1 MANLFS
7 QDESAEKGDESKR
20 PLADRVRPRTLDEVI
35 GQNDLLGEGGPL
47 ARLIKDG
54 QARALIFWGP
64 PGTGKTTLGLIIAD
78 QEDTKFVHF
87 SAATSGV
94 KEVREAL
101 KESREKFHRTNQR
114 DLLFI
119 DEIHRF
125 NKAQQDV
132 LLPFLEEGCV
142 KFIGATTE
150 NPSFE
155 LNSAILSR
163 CQVFVFEKLDHDQ
176 VIRLVKNALE
186 DERGL
191 GGEFEI
197 TEEALETITSFSD
210 GDARRALNLLE
221 LSSKLVDEE
230 NTIENSVVENAAQRK
245 SLDYDKGGEE
255 HYNIISAL
263 HKTIRNSSPDASLY
277 WLARMLEGGEDPIFI
292 ARRLVRV
299 ASEDVGL
306 ANSQALQV
314 AVAAKQAVELIGKPE
329 CDLAL
334 AQAVIYL
341 SLAPKSNAIYKA
353 YSKAK
358 RDVEEYENQPV
369 PKELRNAPTDLMKQE
384 GYGEGY
390 QYAHNLDEKTANLQ
404 VFPDNLRGRR
414 YYFPTESGEEQRMKE
429 LMQKWIEKRKKGNK
443 DSKEEKG

>member
-1 MANLFS
+1 MGNLFS
-7 QDESAEKGDESKR
+7 QGKESGEKKGNDSKR
-20 PLADRVRPRTLDEVI
+20 PLADRVRPRSLDEVI
-35 GQNDLLGEGGPL
+35 GQDELLGQSGPL
-47 ARLIKDG
+47 GSLIRDG
-54 QARALIFWGP
+54 EARALVFWGP
-64 PGTGKTTLGLIIAD
+64 PGTGKTTVGLIIAD
-78 QEDTKFVHF
+78 YDDSKFIHF
-87 SAATSGV
+87 SAATAGV
-94 KEVREAL
+94 KEVRKAL
-101 KESREKFHRTNQR
+101 KQSREKFRRTNKR

-132 LLPFLEEGCV
+132 LLPFLEEGSV

-163 CQVFVFEKLDHDQ
+163 CQVFVFEKLEHDQ
-176 VIRLVKNALE
+176 VIRLAKNALE
-186 DERGL
+186 SDRGL
-191 GGEFEI
+191 EGEYGV
-197 TEEALETITSFSD
+197 TNEALETIASFSD
-210 GDARRALNLLE
+210 GDARRALNLIE
-221 LSSKLVDEE
+221 LSSKLVDSGAK
-230 NTIENSVVENAAQRK
+230 IDNSIVESAAQRK

-277 WLARMLEGGEDPIFI
+277 WLGRMLEGGEDPVFI
-292 ARRLVRV
+292 ARRLVRI

-314 AVAAKQAVELIGKPE
+314 TVAAKEAVELIGKPE

-358 RDVEEYENQPV
+358 KDVEESENQPV
-369 PKELRNAPTDLMKQE
+369 PKELRNAPTDLMRDE

-390 QYAHNLDEKTANLQ
+390 QYAHNLEEKTANLQ
-404 VFPDNLRGRR
+404 VFPDNLEGSR
-414 YYFPTESGEEQRMKE
+414 YYFPTESGEEERMKE
-429 LMQKWIEKRKKGNK
+429 LMEKWINRRKKK
-443 DSKEEKG
+443 REDQ

>member
-1 MANLFS
+1 MSNLFS
-7 QDESAEKGDESKR
+7 QGGEDGESGKGKS
-20 PLADRVRPRTLDEVI
+20 PLAERVRPRSLEEVV
-35 GQNDLLGEGGPL
+35 GQEDLLGETGPL
-47 ARLIKDG
+47 TQLITEG
-54 QARALIFWGP
+54 QANALIFWGP
-64 PGTGKTTLGLIIAD
+64 PGTGKTTVGLIIAD
-78 QEDTKFVHF
+78 YDEAKFVHL

-94 KEVREAL
+94 KEVRSVL
-101 KESREKFHRTNQR
+101 KESKGKFRLTNER

-132 LLPFLEEGCV
+132 LLPFLEEGSV

-163 CQVFVFEKLDHDQ
+163 CQVFMFKKLDTDQ
-176 VIRLVKNALE
+176 ILDLLERALDSEKGLNGKYEIE
-186 DERGL
+186 DE
-191 GGEFEI
+191 
-197 TEEALETITSFSD
+197 ALRIISSFAD

-221 LSSKLVDEE
+221 LSSKLADSN
-230 NTIENSVVENAAQRK
+230 NTITASTVEKAAQRK
-245 SLDYDKGGEE
+245 SLEYDKGGEE

-263 HKTIRNSSPDASLY
+263 HKTIRNSSPDAALY

-292 ARRLVRV
+292 ARRLVRI
-299 ASEDVGL
+299 ASEDVGM
-306 ANSQALQV
+306 ADFKALQV
-314 AVAAKQAVELIGKPE
+314 CTAAKEAVELIGMPE

-341 SLAPKSNAIYKA
+341 SLAPKSNSVYRA

-358 RDVEEYENQPV
+358 KDVNTKESYQV
-369 PKELRNAPTDLMKQE
+369 PKELRNAPTQLMKDE

-390 QYAHNLDEKTANLQ
+390 EYAHDLEDKTSGMQTL
-404 VFPDNLRGRR
+404 PDNLLGRR
-414 YYFPTESGEEQRMKE
+414 YYFPTESGHEKRMKE
-429 LMQKWIEKRKKGNK
+429 LLNKWRERRGET
-443 DSKEEKG
+443 DEG

>member
-1 MANLFS
+1 MGNLFS
-7 QDESAEKGDESKR
+7 QEESSDKEGNSKR
-20 PLADRVRPRTLDEVI
+20 PLADRVRPRNLDEVI
-35 GQNDLLGEGGPL
+35 GQEDLLGDNGPL
-47 ARLIKDG
+47 ARLVREG
-54 QARALIFWGP
+54 QAQALVFWGP

-78 QEDTKFVHF
+78 HDDSKFVHL
-87 SAATSGV
+87 SAATAGV
-94 KEVREAL
+94 KDVRKAL
-101 KESREKFHRTNQR
+101 NQSKEKFQRTNER

-132 LLPFLEEGCV
+132 LLPFLEEGSV
-142 KFIGATTE
+142 KFVGATTE

-163 CQVFVFEKLDHDQ
+163 CQVFVFEKLDREGISRL
-176 VIRLVKNALE
+176 IRRALE
-186 DERGL
+186 SDRGL
-191 GGEFEI
+191 NGEYGI
-197 TEEALETITSFSD
+197 TEEALETIASFSD

-221 LSSKLVDEE
+221 LGAKLIDPGES
-230 NTIENSVVENAAQRK
+230 IDNSVVENAAQRK
-245 SLDYDKGGEE
+245 SLDYDKSGEE
-255 HYNIISAL
+255 HYNLISAL
-263 HKTIRNSSPDASLY
+263 HKTVRNSSPDAALY
-277 WLARMLEGGEDPIFI
+277 WLARMLEGGEDPVFI
-292 ARRLVRV
+292 ARRLVRI

-314 AVAAKQAVELIGKPE
+314 AVAAKEAVELIGRPE

-334 AQAVIYL
+334 AQATIYL
-341 SLAPKSNAIYKA
+341 SLAPKSNAIYRA

-358 RDVEEYENQPV
+358 KDVEEQENYPV
-369 PKELRNAPTDLMKQE
+369 PKELRNAPTDLMRDE

-404 VFPDNLRGRR
+404 VFPDNLKGQR

-429 LMQKWIEKRKKGNK
+429 LMEKWIERRGKSR
-443 DSKEEKG
+443 E

>member
-1 MANLFS
+1 MGNLFS
-7 QDESAEKGDESKR
+7 QDENLEEGDESKR
-20 PLADRVRPRTLDEVI
+20 PLAERVRPRKLDEVI
-35 GQNDLLGEGGPL
+35 GQEDLLGESGPL
-47 ARLIKDG
+47 ARLVEEG
-54 QARALIFWGP
+54 QAQALVFWGP

-78 QEDTKFVHF
+78 YDDSKFVHL

-94 KEVREAL
+94 KEVRSAL
-101 KESREKFHRTNQR
+101 NESKEKFQRTNER

-132 LLPFLEEGCV
+132 LLPFLEEGSV
-142 KFIGATTE
+142 KFVGATTE

-163 CQVFVFEKLDHDQ
+163 CQVFVFEKLDRDQ
-176 VIRLVKNALE
+176 IVRLVKQALE

-191 GGEFEI
+191 NGDYDI
-197 TEEALETITSFSD
+197 TEEALETISSFSD

-221 LSSKLVDEE
+221 LGARLVETGETVD
-230 NTIENSVVENAAQRK
+230 NSVVENAAQRK
-245 SLDYDKGGEE
+245 SLDYDKSGEE
-255 HYNIISAL
+255 HYNLISAL

-277 WLARMLEGGEDPIFI
+277 WLARMLEGGEDPVFI
-292 ARRLVRV
+292 ARRLVRI

-306 ANSQALQV
+306 ANSRALQV
-314 AVAAKQAVELIGKPE
+314 TVAAKEAVELIGLPE

-341 SLAPKSNAIYKA
+341 SLAPKSNAIYEA

-358 RDVEEYENQPV
+358 KDVEDKENLPA
-369 PKELRNAPTDLMKQE
+369 PKELRNAPTDLMQEE

-404 VFPDNLRGRR
+404 VFPDNLEGRR
-414 YYFPTESGEEQRMKE
+414 YYFPTESGEEKRMKE
-429 LMQKWIEKRKKGNK
+429 LMEKWIKRRGKRK
-443 DSKEEKG
+443 E

>member
-1 MANLFS
+1 MSNLFTQGEEADN
-7 QDESAEKGDESKR
+7 QDDSKR
-20 PLADRVRPRTLDEVI
+20 PLADRVRPRSLEEVI
-35 GQNDLLGEGGPL
+35 GQEKLIGEDGPL
-47 ARLIKDG
+47 GKLIEEG
-54 QARALIFWGP
+54 ESRALIFWGP
-64 PGTGKTTLGLIIAD
+64 PGTGKTTVGFVIAD
-78 QEDTKFVHF
+78 QDDSKFVHL

-101 KESREKFHRTNQR
+101 KESQEKFRRTNQR

-132 LLPFLEEGCV
+132 LLPFLEEGSV
-142 KFIGATTE
+142 KFVGATTE

-163 CQVFVFEKLDHDQ
+163 CQVFVFEKLTRDQ
-176 VIRLVKNALE
+176 VIQLVKNALT

-191 GGEFEI
+191 AGEFEI
-197 TEEALETITSFSD
+197 TDEALETIASFSD

-221 LSSKLVDEE
+221 LSSKLAGGSREI
-230 NTIENSVVENAAQRK
+230 NNSTVENAAQRK
-245 SLDYDKGGEE
+245 SLDYDKSGEE

-277 WLARMLEGGEDPIFI
+277 WLARMLEGGEDPVFI
-292 ARRLVRV
+292 ARRLVRI

-314 AVAAKQAVELIGKPE
+314 TVAAKEAVELIGMPE

-341 SLAPKSNAIYKA
+341 SLAPKSNAIYEA

-358 RDVEEYENQPV
+358 KDVEETENQPV
-369 PKELRNAPTDLMKQE
+369 PKELRNAPTDLMREE

-390 QYAHNLDEKTANLQ
+390 QYAHNLENKTANLQ
-404 VFPDNLRGRR
+404 VFPDNLTDRR
-414 YYFPTESGEEQRMKE
+414 YYFPTESGEEKRMKE
-429 LMQKWIEKRKKGNK
+429 LMEKWVDRRRGNTG
-443 DSKEEKG
+443 D

>member
-1 MANLFS
+1 MSNLFTQGEEADN
-7 QDESAEKGDESKR
+7 QDDSKR
-20 PLADRVRPRTLDEVI
+20 PLADRVRPRSLDEVI
-35 GQNDLLGEGGPL
+35 GQEKLIGKDGPL
-47 ARLIKDG
+47 GKLIEEG
-54 QARALIFWGP
+54 QSRALIFWGP
-64 PGTGKTTLGLIIAD
+64 PGTGKTTVGFIIAD
-78 QEDTKFVHF
+78 QDDAKFVHL

-101 KESREKFHRTNQR
+101 EESREKFRRTNQR

-132 LLPFLEEGCV
+132 LLPFLEEGSV
-142 KFIGATTE
+142 KFVGATTE

-163 CQVFVFEKLDHDQ
+163 CQVFVFEKLSREE
-176 VIRLVKNALE
+176 VIQLVENALM

-191 GGEFEI
+191 DGEFEI
-197 TEEALETITSFSD
+197 TDQALETIASFSD

-221 LSSKLVDEE
+221 LSSKLAGGSREI
-230 NTIENSVVENAAQRK
+230 NNSTVENAAQRK
-245 SLDYDKGGEE
+245 SLDYDKSGEE

-277 WLARMLEGGEDPIFI
+277 WLARMLEGGEDPVFI
-292 ARRLVRV
+292 ARRLVRI
-299 ASEDVGL
+299 ASEDIGL

-314 AVAAKQAVELIGKPE
+314 TVAAKEAVELIGIPE

-341 SLAPKSNAIYKA
+341 SLAPKSNAIYEA

-358 RDVEEYENQPV
+358 KDVGETENLPV
-369 PKELRNAPTDLMKQE
+369 PKELRNAPTELMREE

-390 QYAHNLDEKTANLQ
+390 QYAHNLENKTANLQ
-404 VFPDNLRGRR
+404 VFPDNLTDRR
-414 YYFPTESGEEQRMKE
+414 YYFPTESGEEKRMKE
-429 LMQKWIEKRKKGNK
+429 LMEKWVARRRENPE
-443 DSKEEKG
+443 D

>member
-1 MANLFS
+1 MGNLFT
-7 QDESAEKGDESKR
+7 QDERSEEGDESKR

-35 GQNDLLGEGGPL
+35 GQEDLLGKSGPL
-47 ARLIKDG
+47 TRLIEEG
-54 QARALIFWGP
+54 QAQALVFWGP

-78 QEDTKFVHF
+78 YDDSKFVHL

-94 KEVREAL
+94 KEVRSAL
-101 KESREKFHRTNQR
+101 NESREKFRRTNER

-132 LLPFLEEGCV
+132 LLPFLEEGSV

-163 CQVFVFEKLDHDQ
+163 CQVFVFEKLDRDQ
-176 VIRLVKNALE
+176 VRQLVERALE
-186 DERGL
+186 SDRGL
-191 GGEFEI
+191 QGQYDI
-197 TEEALETITSFSD
+197 TEEAMETISSFSD

-221 LSSKLVDEE
+221 LGSKLVEPDE
-230 NTIENSVVENAAQRK
+230 TIDNSVVENAAQRK

-255 HYNIISAL
+255 HYNLISAL

-277 WLARMLEGGEDPIFI
+277 WLARMLEGGEDPVFI

-314 AVAAKQAVELIGKPE
+314 AVAAKEAVELIGRPE

-334 AQAVIYL
+334 AQATIYL
-341 SLAPKSNAIYKA
+341 SLAPKSNAIYRA

-358 RDVEEYENQPV
+358 KDVEETGNYPV
-369 PKELRNAPTDLMKQE
+369 PKELRNAPTDLMREE

-390 QYAHNLDEKTANLQ
+390 KYAHNLDEKTADLQ
-404 VFPDNLRGRR
+404 VFPDNLEGQR
-414 YYFPTESGEEQRMKE
+414 YYYPTESGEEKRMKE
-429 LMQKWIEKRKKGNK
+429 LMEKWIKRRGKKE
-443 DSKEEKG
+443 D

>member
-1 MANLFS
+1 MGNLFS
-7 QDESAEKGDESKR
+7 QGEETGEKEGNDSKR
-20 PLADRVRPRTLDEVI
+20 PLADRVRPKSLDEVI
-35 GQNDLLGEGGPL
+35 GQDELLGQSGPL
-47 ARLIKDG
+47 GSLIRDG
-54 QARALIFWGP
+54 EARALVFWGP
-64 PGTGKTTLGLIIAD
+64 PGTGKTTVGLIIAD
-78 QEDTKFVHF
+78 YDDSKFIHL
-87 SAATSGV
+87 SAATAGV
-94 KEVREAL
+94 KEVRKAL
-101 KESREKFHRTNQR
+101 KQSRGKFRRTNER

-132 LLPFLEEGCV
+132 LLPFLEEGSV

-163 CQVFVFEKLDHDQ
+163 CQVFVFKKLEHDQ
-176 VIRLVKNALE
+176 VIQLVKNALNS
-186 DERGL
+186 DRGL
-191 GGEFEI
+191 EGKYEVTG
-197 TEEALETITSFSD
+197 EALETIASFSD
-210 GDARRALNLLE
+210 GDARRALNLIE
-221 LSSKLVDEE
+221 LSSKLVDSGAK
-230 NTIENSVVENAAQRK
+230 IDNSIVESAAQRK

-277 WLARMLEGGEDPIFI
+277 WLARMLEGGEDPVFI
-292 ARRLVRV
+292 ARRLVRI

-314 AVAAKQAVELIGKPE
+314 TVAAKEAVELIGKPE

-358 RDVEEYENQPV
+358 KDVEESENQPV
-369 PKELRNAPTDLMKQE
+369 PKELRNAPTDLMRDE

-390 QYAHNLDEKTANLQ
+390 QYAHNLEEKTANLQ
-404 VFPDNLRGRR
+404 VFPDNLEGSR
-414 YYFPTESGEEQRMKE
+414 YYFPTESGEEERMKE
-429 LMQKWIEKRKKGNK
+429 LMEKWINRREKKAE
-443 DSKEEKG
+443 DQ

>member
-1 MANLFS
+1 MGNLFS
-7 QDESAEKGDESKR
+7 QEESSDKEGNSKR
-20 PLADRVRPRTLDEVI
+20 PLADRVRPRDLDEVI
-35 GQNDLLGEGGPL
+35 GQDDLLGDKGPL
-47 ARLIKDG
+47 AQLVREG
-54 QARALIFWGP
+54 QAQALVFWGP
-64 PGTGKTTLGLIIAD
+64 PGTGKTTMGLIIAD
-78 QEDTKFVHF
+78 HDDSKFVHL

-94 KEVREAL
+94 KDVRKAL
-101 KESREKFHRTNQR
+101 NQSKEKFQRTNER

-132 LLPFLEEGCV
+132 LLPFLEEGSV
-142 KFIGATTE
+142 KFVGATTE

-163 CQVFVFEKLDHDQ
+163 CQVFVFEKLDRDGITQ
-176 VIRLVKNALE
+176 LVRRALE
-186 DERGL
+186 SDRGL
-191 GGEFEI
+191 NGEYGI
-197 TEEALETITSFSD
+197 TDEAMETISSFSD

-221 LSSKLVDEE
+221 LGAKL
-230 NTIENSVVENAAQRK
+230 IEPGESIDNSVVENAAQRK
-245 SLDYDKGGEE
+245 SLDYDKSGEE
-255 HYNIISAL
+255 HYNLISAL
-263 HKTIRNSSPDASLY
+263 HKTVRNSSPDAALY

-292 ARRLVRV
+292 ARRLVRI

-314 AVAAKQAVELIGKPE
+314 AVAAKDAVELIGRPE

-334 AQAVIYL
+334 AQATIYL
-341 SLAPKSNAIYKA
+341 SLAPKSNAIYRA

-358 RDVEEYENQPV
+358 KDVEEQENYPV
-369 PKELRNAPTDLMKQE
+369 PKELRNAPTDLMRDE

-404 VFPDNLRGRR
+404 VFPDNLEGQR

-429 LMQKWIEKRKKGNK
+429 LMEKWIKRRGK
-443 DSKEEKG
+443 SRE

>member
-1 MANLFS
+1 MSNLFS
-7 QDESAEKGDESKR
+7 QSKDGKEGEEAEAKR
-20 PLADRVRPRTLDEVI
+20 PLADRVRPRSLTEVI
-35 GQNDLLGEGGPL
+35 GQEELLGENGPL
-47 ARLIKDG
+47 SKIITEG
-54 QARALIFWGP
+54 QARAMVFWGP
-64 PGTGKTTLGLIIAD
+64 PGTGKTTVGLIIAD
-78 QEDTKFVHF
+78 HDDSKFVHL
-87 SAATSGV
+87 SAATAGV

-101 KESREKFHRTNQR
+101 KQSKEKFRRTNER

-132 LLPFLEEGCV
+132 LLPFLEEGSV

-163 CQVFVFEKLDHDQ
+163 CQVFVFEKLSHEQ
-176 VIRLVKNALE
+176 VIRLVQNALN
-186 DERGL
+186 DDRGL
-191 GGEFEI
+191 EGRFEL
-197 TEEALETITSFSD
+197 TEDALETIASFSD

-221 LSSKLVDEE
+221 LSSKLVEDPGE
-230 NTIENSVVENAAQRK
+230 IDNSVVESAAQRK
-245 SLDYDKGGEE
+245 SLDYDKSGEE

-277 WLARMLEGGEDPIFI
+277 WLARMLEGGEDPVFI
-292 ARRLVRV
+292 ARRLVRI

-314 AVAAKQAVELIGKPE
+314 TVAAKEAVELIGMPE

-358 RDVEEYENQPV
+358 RDVEQEENYPV
-369 PKELRNAPTDLMKQE
+369 PKELRNAPTDLMKEE

-390 QYAHNLDEKTANLQ
+390 QYAHNLEEKTADLQ
-404 VFPDNLRGRR
+404 VFPDNLEGSR
-414 YYFPTESGEEQRMKE
+414 YYYPTESGEEKRMKE
-429 LMQKWIEKRKKGNK
+429 LMEKWINRRRGN
-443 DSKEEKG
+443 SESQ

>member
-1 MANLFS
+1 MSNLFTQGEEAEN
-7 QDESAEKGDESKR
+7 QDDSKR
-20 PLADRVRPRTLDEVI
+20 PLADRVRPRSLDEVI
-35 GQNDLLGEGGPL
+35 GQENLIGEDGPLGKLIEGG
-47 ARLIKDG
+47 
-54 QARALIFWGP
+54 QSRALIFWGP
-64 PGTGKTTLGLIIAD
+64 PGTGKTTVGFIIAD
-78 QEDTKFVHF
+78 QDDAKFVHL

-101 KESREKFHRTNQR
+101 KESQEKFRRTNQR

-132 LLPFLEEGCV
+132 LLPFLEEGSV

-163 CQVFVFEKLDHDQ
+163 CQVFVFEKLTRDQ
-176 VIRLVKNALE
+176 VIQLVKNALT

-191 GGEFEI
+191 AGEFEI
-197 TEEALETITSFSD
+197 TDEALETIASFSD

-221 LSSKLVDEE
+221 LSSKLAGGSKEI
-230 NTIENSVVENAAQRK
+230 NNSTVENAAQRK
-245 SLDYDKGGEE
+245 SLDYDKSGEE

-277 WLARMLEGGEDPIFI
+277 WLARMLEGGEDPVFI
-292 ARRLVRV
+292 ARRLVRI

-314 AVAAKQAVELIGKPE
+314 TVAAKEAVELIGMPE

-358 RDVEEYENQPV
+358 KDVEETENQPV
-369 PKELRNAPTDLMKQE
+369 PKELRNAPTDLMRE
-384 GYGEGY
+384 VGYGEGY
-390 QYAHNLDEKTANLQ
+390 EYAHNKEEKTANLQ
-404 VFPDNLRGRR
+404 VFPENLTDRR
-414 YYFPTESGEEQRMKE
+414 YYFPTESGEEKRMKE
-429 LMQKWIEKRKKGNK
+429 LMEKWVARRRG
-443 DSKEEKG
+443 DASD

>member
-1 MANLFS
+1 MGNLFS
-7 QDESAEKGDESKR
+7 QEESSDKEGSSKR
-20 PLADRVRPRTLDEVI
+20 PLADRVRPRNLDEVI
-35 GQNDLLGEGGPL
+35 GQEDLLGDNGPL
-47 ARLIKDG
+47 AQLVREG
-54 QARALIFWGP
+54 QAQALVFWGP
-64 PGTGKTTLGLIIAD
+64 PGTGKTTMGLIIAD
-78 QEDTKFVHF
+78 HDDSKFVHL
-87 SAATSGV
+87 SAATAGV
-94 KEVREAL
+94 KDVRKAL
-101 KESREKFHRTNQR
+101 NQSKEKFQRTNER

-132 LLPFLEEGCV
+132 LLPFLEEGSV
-142 KFIGATTE
+142 KFVGATTE

-163 CQVFVFEKLDHDQ
+163 CQVFVFEKLDREGISKL
-176 VIRLVKNALE
+176 IRRAME
-186 DERGL
+186 SDRGL
-191 GGEFEI
+191 NGEYGI
-197 TEEALETITSFSD
+197 TEEALKTIASFSD

-221 LSSKLVDEE
+221 LGAKLIDPGES
-230 NTIENSVVENAAQRK
+230 IDNSVVENAAQRK
-245 SLDYDKGGEE
+245 SLDYDKSGEE
-255 HYNIISAL
+255 HYNLISAL
-263 HKTIRNSSPDASLY
+263 HKTVRNSSPDAALY
-277 WLARMLEGGEDPIFI
+277 WLARMLEGGEDPVFI
-292 ARRLVRV
+292 ARRLVRI

-314 AVAAKQAVELIGKPE
+314 AVAAKDAVELIGRPE

-334 AQAVIYL
+334 AQATIYL

-358 RDVEEYENQPV
+358 KDVEEQENYPV
-369 PKELRNAPTDLMKQE
+369 PKELRNAPTDLMRDE

-404 VFPDNLRGRR
+404 VFPDNLEGQR

-429 LMQKWIEKRKKGNK
+429 LMEKWIERRGKSR
-443 DSKEEKG
+443 E

>member
-1 MANLFS
+1 MVIMSNLFT
-7 QDESAEKGDESKR
+7 QGDEAEKQGGSKR
-20 PLADRVRPRTLDEVI
+20 PLADRVRPRSIDEVI
-35 GQNDLLGEGGPL
+35 GQENLIGEDGPL
-47 ARLIKDG
+47 GKLIAEG
-54 QARALIFWGP
+54 QSRALIFWGP
-64 PGTGKTTLGLIIAD
+64 PGTGKTTVGFIIAERD
-78 QEDTKFVHF
+78 DAKFVHL

-94 KEVREAL
+94 KEVRDAL
-101 KESREKFHRTNQR
+101 QESKEKFRRTNER

-132 LLPFLEEGCV
+132 LLPFLEEGSV

-163 CQVFVFEKLDHDQ
+163 CQVFVFEKLTREQ
-176 VIRLVKNALE
+176 VVRLIENALSA
-186 DERGL
+186 ERGL
-191 GGEFEI
+191 GGKFEI
-197 TEEALETITSFSD
+197 TDEALKTIASFSD

-221 LSSKLVDEE
+221 LSSKLTGESRE
-230 NTIENSVVENAAQRK
+230 INNSVVENAAQRK
-245 SLDYDKGGEE
+245 SLDYDKSGEE

-263 HKTIRNSSPDASLY
+263 HKTIRNSSPDAALY
-277 WLARMLEGGEDPIFI
+277 WLARMLEGGEDPVFI
-292 ARRLVRV
+292 ARRLVRI
-299 ASEDVGL
+299 ASEDIGL

-314 AVAAKQAVELIGKPE
+314 TVAAKEAVELIGMPE

-358 RDVEEYENQPV
+358 KDVEDSENYPV
-369 PKELRNAPTDLMKQE
+369 PKELRNAPTDLMKEE

-390 QYAHNLDEKTANLQ
+390 QYAHSLKEKTANLQ
-404 VFPDNLRGRR
+404 VFPDNLKDSR
-414 YYFPTESGEEQRMKE
+414 YYFPTESGEEKRMKE
-429 LMQKWIEKRKKGNK
+429 LMEEWVARRRGNK
-443 DSKEEKG
+443 DD

>member
-1 MANLFS
+1 MSNLFTQGEEAEN
-7 QDESAEKGDESKR
+7 QDNSKR
-20 PLADRVRPRTLDEVI
+20 PLADRVRPRTIDEVTGQENLI
-35 GQNDLLGEGGPL
+35 GKDGPL
-47 ARLIKDG
+47 GKLIAEG
-54 QARALIFWGP
+54 QSRALIFWGP
-64 PGTGKTTLGLIIAD
+64 PGTGKTTVGFIIAERD
-78 QEDTKFVHF
+78 DANFVHL

-101 KESREKFHRTNQR
+101 KESKEKFRRTNER

-132 LLPFLEEGCV
+132 LLPFLEEGSV

-163 CQVFVFEKLDHDQ
+163 CQVFVFEKLSREE
-176 VIRLVKNALE
+176 VIQLVKNALT
-186 DERGL
+186 DKRGL
-191 GGEFEI
+191 DGEFEI
-197 TEEALETITSFSD
+197 TDQALETIASFSD

-221 LSSKLVDEE
+221 LSSKLAGGSKEI
-230 NTIENSVVENAAQRK
+230 NNSTVENAAQRK
-245 SLDYDKGGEE
+245 SLDYDKSGEE

-277 WLARMLEGGEDPIFI
+277 WLTRMLEGGEDPVFI
-292 ARRLVRV
+292 ARRLVRI
-299 ASEDVGL
+299 ASEDIGL
-306 ANSQALQV
+306 ANNQALQV
-314 AVAAKQAVELIGKPE
+314 TVAAKEAVELIGMPE

-358 RDVEEYENQPV
+358 QDVEEAENLPV
-369 PKELRNAPTDLMKQE
+369 PKELRNAPTDLMKEE
-384 GYGEGY
+384 GYGKGY
-390 QYAHNLDEKTANLQ
+390 QYAHNLEEKTANLQ
-404 VFPDNLRGRR
+404 VLPDNLTDRR
-414 YYFPTESGEEQRMKE
+414 YYFPTESGEEKRMKE
-429 LMQKWIEKRKKGNK
+429 LMEKWVARRRG
-443 DSKEEKG
+443 DSKN

>member
-1 MANLFS
+1 MGNLFA
-7 QDESAEKGDESKR
+7 QGEEAGEGKEGESKR
-20 PLADRVRPRTLDEVI
+20 PLADRVRPRGLDEVI
-35 GQNDLLGEGGPL
+35 GQKDLLGEDGPL
-47 ARLIKDG
+47 GKLIRAG
-54 QARALIFWGP
+54 QARALVFWGP
-64 PGTGKTTLGLIIAD
+64 PGTGKTTVGLIIAD
-78 QEDTKFVHF
+78 RDDSKFVHL

-101 KESREKFHRTNQR
+101 KESQKKFRLTNER

-119 DEIHRF
+119 DEVHRF

-132 LLPFLEEGCV
+132 LLPFLEEGSI

-163 CQVFVFEKLDHDQ
+163 CQVFVFDKLSREQ
-176 VIRLVKNALE
+176 VVGLINNALK

-191 GGEFEI
+191 DGEFEI
-197 TEEALETITSFSD
+197 TDEALETIASFSD

-221 LSSKLVDEE
+221 LSSNLARDGKKI
-230 NTIENSVVENAAQRK
+230 NNSIVENAAQRK
-245 SLDYDKGGEE
+245 SLDYDKSGEE

-277 WLARMLEGGEDPIFI
+277 WLARMLEGGEDPVFI

-314 AVAAKQAVELIGKPE
+314 AVAAKEAVELIGMPE

-358 RDVEEYENQPV
+358 KDVEESENQPV
-369 PKELRNAPTDLMKQE
+369 PKELRNAPTDLMQEE

-390 QYAHNLDEKTANLQ
+390 EYAHNLEEKTANLQ
-404 VFPDNLRGRR
+404 VFPDNLQGRR
-414 YYFPTESGEEQRMKE
+414 YYFPTESGEEKRMKE
-429 LMQKWIEKRKKGNK
+429 LMEKWIERRGKR
-443 DSKEEKG
+443 EE

>member
-1 MANLFS
+1 MGNLFS
-7 QDESAEKGDESKR
+7 QDKDSEKREGAESKR
-20 PLADRVRPRTLDEVI
+20 PLADRVRPRNLKEVI
-35 GQNDLLGEGGPL
+35 GQEDLLGENGPL
-47 ARLIKDG
+47 SKIITEG
-54 QARALIFWGP
+54 QTRAMVFWGP
-64 PGTGKTTLGLIIAD
+64 PGTGKTTVGLIIAD
-78 QEDTKFVHF
+78 HDDSKFVHL

-101 KESREKFHRTNQR
+101 KQSKEKFRRTNER

-132 LLPFLEEGCV
+132 LLPFLEEGSV

-163 CQVFVFEKLDHDQ
+163 CQVFVFEKLSHEQ
-176 VIRLVKNALE
+176 VIRLVKNALN
-186 DERGL
+186 DDRGL
-191 GGEFEI
+191 ESRFEL
-197 TEEALETITSFSD
+197 TEDALETIASFSD

-221 LSSKLVDEE
+221 LSSRLVEDGAE
-230 NTIENSVVENAAQRK
+230 IDNSIVESAAQRK
-245 SLDYDKGGEE
+245 SLDYDKSGEE

-277 WLARMLEGGEDPIFI
+277 WLARMLEGGEDPVFI
-292 ARRLVRV
+292 ARRLVRI

-306 ANSQALQV
+306 ANSKALQV
-314 AVAAKQAVELIGKPE
+314 TVAAKEAVELIGMPE

-341 SLAPKSNAIYKA
+341 SLAPKSNAIYRA

-358 RDVEEYENQPV
+358 QDVEESENYPV
-369 PKELRNAPTDLMKQE
+369 PKELRNAPTDLMREE

-390 QYAHNLDEKTANLQ
+390 QYAHNLEEKTANLQ
-404 VFPDNLRGRR
+404 VFPDNLEGSR
-414 YYFPTESGEEQRMKE
+414 YYYPTESGEEKRMKE
-429 LMQKWIEKRKKGNK
+429 LMEKWINRRRGN
-443 DSKEEKG
+443 SESQ

>member
-1 MANLFS
+1 MGNLFS
-7 QDESAEKGDESKR
+7 QEDRSDKEGSSKR
-20 PLADRVRPRTLDEVI
+20 PLADRVRPRNLDEVI
-35 GQNDLLGEGGPL
+35 GQDDLLGDNGPL
-47 ARLIKDG
+47 AQLVREG
-54 QARALIFWGP
+54 QAQALVFWGP
-64 PGTGKTTLGLIIAD
+64 PGTGKTTMGLIIAD
-78 QEDTKFVHF
+78 HDDSKFVHL

-94 KEVREAL
+94 KDVRKAL
-101 KESREKFHRTNQR
+101 NQSKEKFQRTNER

-132 LLPFLEEGCV
+132 LLPFLEEGSV
-142 KFIGATTE
+142 KFVGATTE

-163 CQVFVFEKLDHDQ
+163 CQVFVFEKLDREGISRL
-176 VIRLVKNALE
+176 IRRALE
-186 DERGL
+186 SDRGL
-191 GGEFEI
+191 NGEYAI
-197 TEEALETITSFSD
+197 TDEALETIASFSD

-221 LSSKLVDEE
+221 LGAKL
-230 NTIENSVVENAAQRK
+230 IEPGESIDNSVVENAAQRK
-245 SLDYDKGGEE
+245 SLDYDKSGEE
-255 HYNIISAL
+255 HYNLISAL
-263 HKTIRNSSPDASLY
+263 HKTVRNSSPDAALY
-277 WLARMLEGGEDPIFI
+277 WLARMLEGGEDPVFI
-292 ARRLVRV
+292 ARRLVRI

-314 AVAAKQAVELIGKPE
+314 AVAAKDAVELIGRPE

-334 AQAVIYL
+334 AQATIYL
-341 SLAPKSNAIYKA
+341 SLAPKSNAIYSA

-358 RDVEEYENQPV
+358 KDVEEQENYPV
-369 PKELRNAPTDLMKQE
+369 PKELRNAPTDLMKDE

-404 VFPDNLRGRR
+404 VFPDNLEGQR

-429 LMQKWIEKRKKGNK
+429 LMEKWIERRGKSR
-443 DSKEEKG
+443 E

>member
-7 QDESAEKGDESKR
+7 QDESPEREGESKR

-35 GQNDLLGEGGPL
+35 GQDDLLGEGGPL

-54 QARALIFWGP
+54 QARALVFWGP

-78 QEDTKFVHF
+78 QDDSKFVHL

-94 KEVREAL
+94 KEVRGAL
-101 KESREKFHRTNQR
+101 KESREKFRRTDQR

-132 LLPFLEEGCV
+132 LLPFLEEGSI

-163 CQVFVFEKLDHDQ
+163 CQVFVFEKLDHEQ

-191 GGEFEI
+191 GGEFGI
-197 TEEALETITSFSD
+197 TEEALETIASFSD

-221 LSSKLVDEE
+221 LSAKLVEDEDK
-230 NTIENSVVENAAQRK
+230 IENSVVENAAQRK

-358 RDVEEYENQPV
+358 KDVEESENQPV
-369 PKELRNAPTDLMKQE
+369 PKELRNAPTDLMKEE

-390 QYAHNLDEKTANLQ
+390 QYAHNLDEKTADLQ
-404 VFPDNLRGRR
+404 VFPENLQGRR
-414 YYFPTESGEEQRMKE
+414 YYFPTESGEEKRMKE
-429 LMQKWIEKRKKGNK
+429 LMQKWIEKRNKKGK
-443 DSKEEKG
+443 GSKEGGE

>member
-1 MANLFS
+1 MSNLFTQGEEAEN
-7 QDESAEKGDESKR
+7 QDNSKR
-20 PLADRVRPRTLDEVI
+20 PLADRVRPRTIDEVI
-35 GQNDLLGEGGPL
+35 GQGNLIGEDGPL
-47 ARLIKDG
+47 RKLIAEG
-54 QARALIFWGP
+54 QSRALVFWGP
-64 PGTGKTTLGLIIAD
+64 PGTGKTTVGFIIAD
-78 QEDTKFVHF
+78 RDDAKFVHL

-101 KESREKFHRTNQR
+101 KESREKFRRTNQR

-132 LLPFLEEGCV
+132 LLPFLEEGSV

-163 CQVFVFEKLDHDQ
+163 CQVFVFEKLSRDEVVQ
-176 VIRLVKNALE
+176 LVKNALT

-197 TEEALETITSFSD
+197 TDEALETIASFSD

-221 LSSKLVDEE
+221 LSSKLTDESNE
-230 NTIENSVVENAAQRK
+230 ITNSVVENAAQRK
-245 SLDYDKGGEE
+245 SLDYDKSGEE

-263 HKTIRNSSPDASLY
+263 HKTIRNSSPDAALY
-277 WLARMLEGGEDPIFI
+277 WLARMLEGGEDPVFI

-306 ANSQALQV
+306 ANTQALQV
-314 AVAAKQAVELIGKPE
+314 TVAAKEAVELIGMPE

-334 AQAVIYL
+334 AQAVVYL
-341 SLAPKSNAIYKA
+341 ALAPKSNAIYRA

-358 RDVEEYENQPV
+358 EDVEGSENQPV
-369 PKELRNAPTDLMKQE
+369 PKELRNAPTDLMKEE

-390 QYAHNLDEKTANLQ
+390 EYAHNLEEKTANLQ
-404 VFPDNLRGRR
+404 VFPDNLTDRR
-414 YYFPTESGEEQRMKE
+414 YYFPTESGEEKRMKE
-429 LMQKWIEKRKKGNK
+429 LMEKWVARRRENG
-443 DSKEEKG
+443 

>member
-1 MANLFS
+1 MSNLFTQDEETAS
-7 QDESAEKGDESKR
+7 QDNSKR
-20 PLADRVRPRTLDEVI
+20 PLADRVRPRTVDEVI
-35 GQNDLLGEGGPL
+35 GQDKLIGEDGPL
-47 ARLIKDG
+47 RKLIKEG
-54 QARALIFWGP
+54 QSRALVFWGP
-64 PGTGKTTLGLIIAD
+64 PGTGKTTLGFIIAD
-78 QEDTKFVHF
+78 QDDAKFVHL

-101 KESREKFHRTNQR
+101 KESQEKFRRTNQR

-132 LLPFLEEGCV
+132 LLPFLEEGSV
-142 KFIGATTE
+142 KFVGATTE

-163 CQVFVFEKLDHDQ
+163 CQVFVFEKLTRDQ
-176 VIRLVKNALE
+176 VIQLVKNALT

-191 GGEFEI
+191 AGEFEI
-197 TEEALETITSFSD
+197 TDEALDTIASFSD

-221 LSSKLVDEE
+221 LSSKLTDEKKK
-230 NTIENSVVENAAQRK
+230 IDNSTVENAAQRK
-245 SLDYDKGGEE
+245 SLDYDKSGEE

-277 WLARMLEGGEDPIFI
+277 WLARMLEGGEDPVFI
-292 ARRLVRV
+292 ARRLVRI
-299 ASEDVGL
+299 ASEDIGL
-306 ANSQALQV
+306 ANTQALQV
-314 AVAAKQAVELIGKPE
+314 TVAAKEAVEVIGMPE

-353 YSKAK
+353 YSRAK
-358 RDVEEYENQPV
+358 KDVEETENQPV
-369 PKELRNAPTDLMKQE
+369 PKELRNAPTDLMKEE

-390 QYAHNLDEKTANLQ
+390 QYAHNMENKTANLQ
-404 VFPDNLRGRR
+404 VFPDNLTDRR
-414 YYFPTESGEEQRMKE
+414 YYYPTESGEEKRMKE
-429 LMQKWIEKRKKGNK
+429 LMEKWVSRRRGSK
-443 DSKEEKG
+443 DD

>member
-1 MANLFS
+1 MGNLFS
-7 QDESAEKGDESKR
+7 QGEETGEKEGNDSKR
-20 PLADRVRPRTLDEVI
+20 PLADRVRPRNLDEVI
-35 GQNDLLGEGGPL
+35 GQDELLGQSGPL
-47 ARLIKDG
+47 GSLIRDG
-54 QARALIFWGP
+54 EARALVFWGP

-78 QEDTKFVHF
+78 YDDSKFIHL
-87 SAATSGV
+87 SAATAGV

-101 KESREKFHRTNQR
+101 KQSREKFRRTNER

-132 LLPFLEEGCV
+132 LLPFLEEGSV

-163 CQVFVFEKLDHDQ
+163 CQVFVFEKLEHDQ
-176 VIRLVKNALE
+176 VIQLVKNALKSDRGLE
-186 DERGL
+186 DEY
-191 GGEFEI
+191 EV
-197 TEEALETITSFSD
+197 TDEALETIASFSD
-210 GDARRALNLLE
+210 GDARRALNLIE
-221 LSSKLVDEE
+221 LSSKLVDSGAK
-230 NTIENSVVENAAQRK
+230 IDNSIVESAAQRK

-292 ARRLVRV
+292 ARRLVRI

-314 AVAAKQAVELIGKPE
+314 TVAAKEAVELIGKPE

-358 RDVEEYENQPV
+358 KDVEESENQPV
-369 PKELRNAPTDLMKQE
+369 PKELRNAPTDLMRDE

-390 QYAHNLDEKTANLQ
+390 QYAHNLEEKTANLQ
-404 VFPDNLRGRR
+404 VFPDNLEGSR
-414 YYFPTESGEEQRMKE
+414 YYFPTESGEEERMKE
-429 LMQKWIEKRKKGNK
+429 LMEKWINRRKKNRE
-443 DSKEEKG
+443 DQ

>member
-7 QDESAEKGDESKR
+7 QDESAKKGDESKR

-35 GQNDLLGEGGPL
+35 GQEDLLGEGGPL
-47 ARLIKDG
+47 TRLIKDG
-54 QARALIFWGP
+54 QARALVFWGP

-78 QEDTKFVHF
+78 KDDNKFVHL

-94 KEVREAL
+94 KEVRGAL
-101 KESREKFHRTNQR
+101 KESREKFRRTDQR

-132 LLPFLEEGCV
+132 LLPFLEEGSV

-163 CQVFVFEKLDHDQ
+163 CQVFVFEKLDHEQ

-191 GGEFEI
+191 GGEFGI
-197 TEEALETITSFSD
+197 TEEALETIASFSD

-221 LSSKLVDEE
+221 LSAKLVEGED
-230 NTIENSVVENAAQRK
+230 TIENSVVENAAQRK

-334 AQAVIYL
+334 AQAVVYL

-358 RDVEEYENQPV
+358 KDVEESENQPV
-369 PKELRNAPTDLMKQE
+369 PKELRNAPTDLMKEE

-390 QYAHNLDEKTANLQ
+390 QYAHNLDEKTADLQ
-404 VFPDNLRGRR
+404 VFPENLRGRR
-414 YYFPTESGEEQRMKE
+414 YYFPTESGEEKRMKE
-429 LMQKWIEKRKKGNK
+429 LMQKWIEKRNKKGK
-443 DSKEEKG
+443 GSKEGKE

>member
-1 MANLFS
+1 MSNLFTQGEEAEN
-7 QDESAEKGDESKR
+7 QDDLKR
-20 PLADRVRPRTLDEVI
+20 PLADRVRPRSIDEVI
-35 GQNDLLGEGGPL
+35 GQENLIGKDGPL
-47 ARLIKDG
+47 RKLIEEG
-54 QARALIFWGP
+54 QSRALVFWGP
-64 PGTGKTTLGLIIAD
+64 PGTGKTTLGFIIAD
-78 QEDTKFVHF
+78 QDDAKFVHL

-101 KESREKFHRTNQR
+101 KESQEKFRRTNQR

-132 LLPFLEEGCV
+132 LLPFLEEGSV

-163 CQVFVFEKLDHDQ
+163 CQVFVFEKLTREQ
-176 VIRLVKNALE
+176 VTQLVENALAT
-186 DERGL
+186 DRGL
-191 GGEFEI
+191 AGEFEI
-197 TEEALETITSFSD
+197 TDEAIETIASFSD

-221 LSSKLVDEE
+221 LSSKLAGGSKEI
-230 NTIENSVVENAAQRK
+230 NNSTVENAAQRK
-245 SLDYDKGGEE
+245 SLDYDKSGEE

-277 WLARMLEGGEDPIFI
+277 WLARMLEGGEDPVFI
-292 ARRLVRV
+292 ARRLVRI

-314 AVAAKQAVELIGKPE
+314 TVAAKEAVELIGMPE

-341 SLAPKSNAIYKA
+341 SLAPKSNAIYEA
-353 YSKAK
+353 YSEAK
-358 RDVEEYENQPV
+358 KDVEETENQPV
-369 PKELRNAPTDLMKQE
+369 PKELRNAPTDLMREE

-390 QYAHNLDEKTANLQ
+390 HYAHNMENKTADLQ
-404 VFPDNLRGRR
+404 VFPDNLTDRR
-414 YYFPTESGEEQRMKE
+414 YYFPTESGEEKRMKE
-429 LMQKWIEKRKKGNK
+429 LMEKWVARRRGTK
-443 DSKEEKG
+443 DD

>member
-1 MANLFS
+1 MSNLFT
-7 QDESAEKGDESKR
+7 QDEESEQRGESKR
-20 PLADRVRPRTLDEVI
+20 PLADRVRPSSMDEVI
-35 GQNDLLGEGGPL
+35 GQNKLIGEDGPL
-47 ARLIKDG
+47 GKLIEEN
-54 QARALIFWGP
+54 QSRALIFWGP
-64 PGTGKTTLGLIIAD
+64 PGTGKTTLGFIIAD
-78 QEDTKFVHF
+78 RDDAKFVHL

-101 KESREKFHRTNQR
+101 KQSREKFRRTNER

-132 LLPFLEEGCV
+132 LLPFLEEGSV

-163 CQVFVFEKLDHDQ
+163 CQVFVFEKLAREE
-176 VIRLVKNALE
+176 VIQLVQSALA
-186 DERGL
+186 DDRGL

-197 TEEALETITSFSD
+197 TDQALETIASFSD

-221 LSSKLVDEE
+221 LSSKLTGESKE
-230 NTIENSVVENAAQRK
+230 ITNSTVESAAQRK
-245 SLDYDKGGEE
+245 SLDYDKSGEE

-263 HKTIRNSSPDASLY
+263 HKTIRNSSPDAALY
-277 WLARMLEGGEDPIFI
+277 WLARMLEGGEDPVFI
-292 ARRLVRV
+292 ARRLVRI

-314 AVAAKQAVELIGKPE
+314 TVAAKEAVELIGMPE

-334 AQAVIYL
+334 AQAVVYL

-358 RDVEEYENQPV
+358 KDVEESENLPV
-369 PKELRNAPTDLMKQE
+369 PKELRNAPTDLMREE

-390 QYAHNLDEKTANLQ
+390 QYAHNLKEKTANLQ
-404 VFPDNLRGRR
+404 VFPDNLTDRR
-414 YYFPTESGEEQRMKE
+414 YYFPTESGEEKRMKE
-429 LMQKWIEKRKKGNK
+429 LMEKWVARRRGQDE
-443 DSKEEKG
+443 D

>member
-1 MANLFS
+1 MSNLFT
-7 QDESAEKGDESKR
+7 QDEESEQRGESKR
-20 PLADRVRPRTLDEVI
+20 PLADRVRPSSMDEVI
-35 GQNDLLGEGGPL
+35 GQNKLIGEDGPL
-47 ARLIKDG
+47 GKLIEEN
-54 QARALIFWGP
+54 QSRALIFWGP
-64 PGTGKTTLGLIIAD
+64 PGTGKTTLGFIIAD
-78 QEDTKFVHF
+78 RDDAKFVHL

-101 KESREKFHRTNQR
+101 KQSREKFRRTNER

-132 LLPFLEEGCV
+132 LLPFLEEGSV

-163 CQVFVFEKLDHDQ
+163 CQVFVFEKLTRKE
-176 VIRLVKNALE
+176 VIHLVKNALT
-186 DERGL
+186 DDRGL

-197 TEEALETITSFSD
+197 TDHALETIASFSD

-221 LSSKLVDEE
+221 LSSKLTGESKE
-230 NTIENSVVENAAQRK
+230 ITNSTVESAAQRK
-245 SLDYDKGGEE
+245 SLDYDKSGEE

-263 HKTIRNSSPDASLY
+263 HKTIRNSSPDAALY
-277 WLARMLEGGEDPIFI
+277 WLARMLEGGEDPVFI
-292 ARRLVRV
+292 ARRLVRI

-314 AVAAKQAVELIGKPE
+314 TVAAKEAVELIGMPE

-334 AQAVIYL
+334 AQAVVYL

-358 RDVEEYENQPV
+358 KDVEESENLPV
-369 PKELRNAPTDLMKQE
+369 PKELRNAPTDLMREE

-390 QYAHNLDEKTANLQ
+390 QYAHNLNEKTANLQ
-404 VFPDNLRGRR
+404 VFPDNLTDRR
-414 YYFPTESGEEQRMKE
+414 YYFPTESGEEKRMKE
-429 LMQKWIEKRKKGNK
+429 LMEKWVARRRGQDE
-443 DSKEEKG
+443 D